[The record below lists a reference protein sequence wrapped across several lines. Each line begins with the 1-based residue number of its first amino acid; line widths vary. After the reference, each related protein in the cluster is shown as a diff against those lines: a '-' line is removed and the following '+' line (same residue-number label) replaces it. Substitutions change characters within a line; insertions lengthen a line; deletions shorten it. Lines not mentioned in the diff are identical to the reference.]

1 MKHIMMIPSYQFLLA
16 IRFNQHHPIIK
27 FFALTGQM
35 SADDDTDRVFRA
47 VFAFEH
53 IKFRILADI
62 LYILNIAQLGII
74 GRQCNKRLNV
84 CIRRP
89 YPPFRRMIR
98 SHSTKSIRIIGCKT
112 GNYQITVSCRIVYC
126 NFSLVTNHYYIRI
139 FSQLLVNR
147 FFVVSIAC
155 KTSPINHHTGRTFQ
169 QSYHICLRFISEF
182 IFLEISH
189 ILIGNKMNTA
199 CIGRYGCCK
208 FSRLFSVGSDC
219 CRRSCYK

>member
-1 MKHIMMIPSYQFLLA
+1 
-16 IRFNQHHPIIK
+16 
-27 FFALTGQM
+27 
-35 SADDDTDRVFRA
+35 
-47 VFAFEH
+47 
-53 IKFRILADI
+53 
-62 LYILNIAQLGII
+62 
-74 GRQCNKRLNV
+74 
-84 CIRRP
+84 
-89 YPPFRRMIR
+89 MIR

-126 NFSLVTNHYYIRI
+126 NFSLITNHYYIRI
-139 FSQLLVNR
+139 LGQLLVNR

-208 FSRLFSVGSDC
+208 FSRLFPVGSDC
-219 CRRSCYK
+219 CRRSCYKQSVAVETKQLHTIYPFTIRVYRAGGHHRHSRYFRFEMYINITFGSFFFLKSSPLIRLAGGE